1 MNNESISYQLEKD
14 KISYFLTI
22 INKNNS
28 NQLVIECKNNFN
40 NYTYSSILD
49 FHKCQFLNCF
59 SSQEA
64 INLLSKTFDK
74 QRIFIERENDSEM
87 IILIVIEED
96 SSLMFFENKIDI
108 IDIESLYEKSNLKIY
123 SLKLKNIKDTKLSE
137 NEDICN
143 FIRKKKEYVLWRD
156 QNLKS
161 FFLYP
166 NFLLLLKMVCN
177 INANMNVYFGISI
190 EDMLKSILKNKY
202 DKLIL
207 ISNIGLDLSG
217 KRYVE
222 VARKILGFNI
232 IVLFFSCNRSHLDWI
247 KDFPNCLYTDNIYL
261 YGEYLTNYNE
271 EGLRNLKQKVEK
283 MYNIKLK
290 DFTDDFLLYPNYGKN
305 ENISY
310 NDNDINQY
318 LRHVKIYNEKNKL
331 YLYMNANRKVE
342 CNKTGSQWDI
352 TILNNEITFYSNG
365 YYLELD
371 NINNENII
379 GLPYLRIWNFEK
391 KEHDFYIINPKKT
404 ENNILS
410 IENGELKVNKNKP
423 EDSEIFKLIDI
434 ADDDNIENYS
444 FSSDISQFNSYIEE
458 IKGINNNSNSSIKID
473 DEVKSIS
480 I

>member
-1 MNNESISYQLEKD
+1 MEKD
-14 KISYFLTI
+14 TISYFFTI
-22 INKNNS
+22 NNKKNS
-28 NQLVIECKNNFN
+28 NQIIIECKNNFN
-40 NYTYSSILD
+40 NNTYSSILD
-49 FHKCQFLNCF
+49 FHKFQFLNCF
-59 SSQEA
+59 SSKEA
-64 INLLSKTFDK
+64 IDLLSKIFNK
-74 QRIFIERENDSEM
+74 QRIFIERVNVSE
-87 IILIVIEED
+87 IIIKIIIEED
-96 SSLMFFENKIDI
+96 SYNDSELIFFENKIDI
-108 IDIESLYEKSNLKIY
+108 IDLENLYEKSNLKIY
-123 SLKLKNIKDTKLSE
+123 NLKLKNVQDAKLSE
-137 NEDICN
+137 NEAICH
-143 FIRKKKEYVLWRD
+143 FIRKKKEYVFWRD
-156 QNLKS
+156 KNLKL
-161 FFLYP
+161 FIPYP
-166 NFLLLLKMVCN
+166 NYLLLLKMICN
-177 INANMNVYFGISI
+177 IKANMNVYFGISI

-331 YLYMNANRKVE
+331 YLCMNANRKVE

-352 TILNNEITFYSNG
+352 TILDNEITFYSNG

-371 NINNENII
+371 DINNENII
-379 GLPYLRIWNFEK
+379 GLPHLRIWNFEK
-391 KEHDFYIINPKKT
+391 KEDNYYFINPKKT
-404 ENNILS
+404 EYNILS
-410 IENGELKVNKNKP
+410 IENGELKVNKNMPK
-423 EDSEIFKLIDI
+423 DSEIFKLIDI
-434 ADDDNIENYS
+434 IDDNDNIENYS

-458 IKGINNNSNSSIKID
+458 IKEINNNSNSSIKID